1 MAVNPIVDRIRAR
14 GHWNIAIRPEPF
26 QPDRVSLDQLEG
38 TISNAVV
45 RLRGWPVPYI
55 DPRERRRRGATW
67 IGQDIEAQNVPHRE
81 AWRLFTTGQ
90 FTHLRVISADASERV
105 DSGPPLPEPA
115 SPIEVWEIL
124 FYLTEIVELAA
135 RLALTDAGGET
146 MTIDATL
153 NCGIG
158 RQLIA
163 GMPNRELDGDYQTSI
178 SAIRDKRNIARG
190 HLVAESRQV
199 AVEMSKSIL
208 WAFGF
213 HALESVLTEYQQE
226 LTSNR

>member
-1 MAVNPIVDRIRAR
+1 MAVSAVVDRIRAR
-14 GHWNIAIRPEPF
+14 GHWDIAIHPESF
-26 QPDRVSLDQLEG
+26 QPDRIPLDQLED
-38 TISNAVV
+38 TIANAVV

-55 DPRERRRRGATW
+55 DPRETSRRGATW
-67 IGQDIEAQNVPHRE
+67 VGQDTEARNVPHQE

-90 FTHLRVISADASERV
+90 FTHLRVISADAHERA
-105 DSGPPLPEPA
+105 DASLLLPEPA

-124 FYLTEIVELAA
+124 FYLTEVVELAA
-135 RLALTDAGGET
+135 RLALSDAGGEA

-163 GMPNRELDGDYQTSI
+163 GTPARELDRDYQTTM
-178 SAIRDKRNIARG
+178 SAIREKRNIARDQ
-190 HLVAESRQV
+190 LVAESKQL
-199 AVEMSKSIL
+199 AVDISKRVL

-213 HALESVLTEYQQE
+213 NALESVLTDYQQE